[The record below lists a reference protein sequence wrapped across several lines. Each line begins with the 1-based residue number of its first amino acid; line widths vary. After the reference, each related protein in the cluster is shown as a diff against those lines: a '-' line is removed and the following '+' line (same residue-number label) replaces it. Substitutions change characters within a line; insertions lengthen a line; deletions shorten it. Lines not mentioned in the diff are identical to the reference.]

1 VTSDEAVIAV
11 IDALNSGGI
20 NYMIVG
26 SYSTNFYG
34 VPRAT
39 HDADIVIELTN
50 QSMSALRDRLGPD
63 FIFDPQMAF
72 ETITATS
79 KFVVKMISP
88 PFKVELFLLSNDPHD
103 LERFARRKKVRLC
116 NRDVYMASLED
127 TIIMKL
133 RWGRGGG
140 RRKDLDDIVKVLG
153 VQAKDIDYAYLRGWC
168 DRHGTRKLL
177 EELLREVSNTKDAP
191 PAN

>member
-1 VTSDEAVIAV
+1 MTSDEAVIAV

-79 KFVVKMISP
+79 KFVVTMTSP
-88 PFKVELFLLSNDPHD
+88 PFKVELFLLSDDPHD
-103 LERFARRKKVRLC
+103 LARFVRRKKVRLC
-116 NRDVYMASLED
+116 DRDVWMASMED
-127 TIIMKL
+127 AIIMKL
-133 RWGRGGG
+133 RWGRKGS

-153 VQAKDIDYAYLRGWC
+153 VQARNIDYVYLRGWC
-168 DRHGTRKLL
+168 DKHGTRDLL
-177 EELLREVSNTKDAP
+177 EELLKEAGGPTSAP
-191 PAN
+191 PA